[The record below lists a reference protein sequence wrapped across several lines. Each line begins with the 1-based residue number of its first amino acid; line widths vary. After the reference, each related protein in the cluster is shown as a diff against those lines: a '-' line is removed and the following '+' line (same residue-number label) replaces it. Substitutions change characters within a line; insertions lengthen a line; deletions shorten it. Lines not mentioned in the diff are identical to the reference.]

1 MFKHNKRT
9 VGKRLLTL
17 FLTACM
23 VFSTMASTLGV
34 VAYADSSVPSS
45 TANSISVN
53 PGEAVSS
60 ETVESATSQS
70 GSSSSSSSEVT
81 SDSGVNSDASS
92 SLPTDGDSS
101 IPENPSS
108 SVPPADSSV
117 SADSSSSE
125 EPTED
130 ELPSDDSQPV
140 DEEPEGEDEG
150 TEQDEFVSL
159 AILDPEN
166 GEMVEAEIGDEVTLS
181 AQLNRDDVLVSYQ
194 WQRLQKPD
202 KVETVSQEAIHEY
215 AEDEPTWYNF
225 PLEDK
230 TEAQLLSESANATWS
245 GVEMYYAVVAALD
258 EIEADSSNV
267 SLAWRT
273 PNYALDGYAISAAD
287 VDGNIEVYADKDDKR
302 FVARLNDEGKWAFGG
317 AETHEEEKSTW
328 QDIEGA
334 IDPDYTFTVQES
346 DYNATYRCAV
356 TVLDE
361 EYLAECIEIL
371 KGQSV
376 ELSEEEL
383 ATPQT
388 LYSIVMQIHSDE
400 WDALQMDGE
409 AAKAETFSSMLFAMR
424 AGGTP
429 KPYLSAD
436 AQWIEGLNGNYEYIT
451 KDTYDRVSQWLKE
464 GRISQTQA
472 ERYWTVLTNGFHQTV
487 RANVL
492 DDDGFPVGDENNYRV
507 YNGFDLTDGMLEVNS
522 EWYGKTVYFRVFGST
537 DTGTAI
543 SIPAYTDLTIGP
555 DGEYIEAAAGTRYK
569 KAITLLNPFVPDTG
583 SVYYNYMQTATDNG
597 WMRDSAGVDIHMRV
611 YAVNCEAFNRDPQ
624 KYMVDAEGNYRM
636 DSVAWGVC
644 TYQEP
649 DISGKAYWVLKDYIA
664 NGYGFLTGHDTMYA
678 YAGAYYDAFGRDL
691 DENSIDPN
699 DGTTW
704 YYDINSW
711 LPGTSGTSSDG
722 ATSTARGGHF
732 YTNELM
738 GSNAGNVD
746 SGTVTPSDAP
756 SMILSIGGS
765 HGKYGKGVQFG
776 TEQLRIVQTGYSAAQ
791 AQQAP
796 KYRTPT
802 NYPYSFGQGSVVGAT
817 FTHTNQQAAFGTIWV
832 DYYGINL
839 GASLYGH
846 EANPRSW
853 LIGEKRGT
861 NNFYLTGDGNYLMN
875 QVGHLPRNSATRDEA
890 RIFVNSVMF
899 ISQRKQCEVCQSE
912 QGGAQASHFVHR
924 VNSTNVTA
932 ILSALAAGGTYW
944 YPIDDCYMLTEDIA
958 LPADWTPIKNFSGHF
973 NADVYTVTLGTN
985 GAPLFEHTDTPA
997 GKYTSDGNANGWNL
1011 GDDKTKGVEDI
1022 VKDGDDAQRTTGVA
1036 RVLGTLPDLFGTTG
1050 VNYSGYTVKILGDDN
1065 PRYLPSGAEY
1075 SCVVNN
1081 ESKYV
1086 ISNLPCVY
1094 TGTTGTLKARVYDT
1108 AGKEVTAYGTIKT
1121 DVRESFWDTN
1131 MTTPL
1136 YLADFN
1142 AKPVLNQETY
1152 EEQGAT
1158 FTSTIS
1164 FERKLAAENIKWQW
1178 RANGTSDWSDI
1189 STGPWADDYVISEP
1203 VYEPDDFGDVLTTTR
1218 LSLAHCLTTW
1228 SGYQFRAVFSDEIRG
1243 TVNSHNHYRVGKVYY
1258 TVNTG
1263 DCSSACSNAGGV
1275 YYRAAIAGFA
1285 EGELTVKPWPF
1296 KVTQAPD
1303 TEVWVGED
1311 TTYSVAADYLKGIDD
1326 GLQVEWQYAT
1336 DEYAGVRG
1344 EWVNIEGSSEFI
1356 DNTDVVTA
1364 SEDTSIAVYDGIERA
1379 YGFPE
1384 VTKKK
1389 THTTLTVEDC
1399 DFDYNLFVFRAK
1411 FSITSPSG
1419 VKYEWYSDAS
1429 NNLKYKWDAEDVAG
1443 YGEPAKGATTEN
1455 QIALLTVKPADIQV
1469 VLQRA
1474 ADEPGS
1480 DEHIDDLTPDEYG
1493 QLLYLDSAEAEIVN
1507 ETATY
1512 TAVVYY
1518 RPGTPIMSVT
1528 PNWKYCTY
1536 LDMKFRAW
1544 DDSAAHTI
1552 DPRITTNV
1560 TNTPLGVLE
1569 QGDKYYNEEYAGWE
1583 AVKSVMTIDNA
1594 PHTMFDTA
1602 TLTKYFFRCDAT
1614 GEYETAKGT
1623 RYRYGHSAQG
1633 GLVID
1638 HDIALHHKGVNLYHN
1653 RNIINGQEVTDMEGM
1668 QSATSGKAYSVWNYP
1683 DLQLI
1688 DPKSVN
1694 MVLVQYSSEG
1704 FHSSNSISYDAAYAA
1719 SIGVSVTGNQYCWTF
1734 TARTKDS
1741 VTTEQWETLLR
1752 GMNFTT
1758 YDKFTINADGTISGG
1773 AEVFWYADENNW
1785 ENYGNIYYNSSNGHF
1800 YEYVSAPGIT
1810 WHSAYASAQ
1819 NRYFEPLDTYGYLMT
1834 ITSAGE
1840 QSMADTLA
1848 RGNHFWL
1855 GCTRDN
1861 SYTVSQ
1867 DQWVWEWV
1875 CGPER
1880 GQAFFRQWPGGVG
1893 GYSLS
1898 GMYNHW
1904 DYPAVGGGAQE
1915 PNNSNGEYYGHLYR
1929 AGYWNDY
1936 PAYSPTIAGYMVEYG
1951 TSSENALTRTNH
1963 STFDNDRIG
1972 TGIAV
1977 EKRNITVKVSDKSKV
1992 YDKTEL
1998 MPDIVVTTDSTG
2010 LANPAA
2016 LVNAEYTCKT
2026 PTAEYAQTS
2035 LLASATSGSKIIN
2048 AGEYVVTLS
2057 LTQEAINNGYSL
2069 TEDSVTSANLT
2080 VTKRP
2085 INLYSYHNNK
2095 VYDRTSAGFISGIA
2109 IAERTEDS
2117 GVIAGDT
2124 VRLNTTTAYG
2134 AYVDKNGE
2142 YAIHN
2147 SETNNNG
2154 KEYAMRRNASLSDL
2168 SIVHDQTSDP
2178 HYNYKLEAEDYTGA
2192 ITPRGVYVHSLYLED
2207 PDNPRNVKAYD
2218 GTDSATITNILMDN
2232 VMAGDEIG
2240 LKRDSVSGAYET
2252 INASEKLNEDG
2263 TAQADRFKKLEESV
2277 ITAKT
2282 KAELTGNDYGDYF
2295 VEKEAYSGAISRAL
2309 LEVRIPNLREMY
2321 GSEKIENPWHTNTFE
2336 AGKNKYDGWL
2346 QISGLVGKDKIELS
2360 DSFFKFG
2367 VFDEDGARIDVVGA
2381 SVGEYPVTL
2390 EGLNEKNLPVLENYI
2405 TAVYNGRVE
2414 IYPREILVTVDDG
2427 DRYELDESVPK
2438 TNLVFEMLNDD
2449 EEAYRYVGTDETD
2462 AYADMLLVGN
2472 DTVEEY
2478 VRVTDGQALPEYDA
2492 VDNMLRKEDAS
2503 EMKQYGTDAALSTM
2517 FTNGSNV
2524 LYTTDWHVGAPA
2536 RYIDINNDMRLY
2548 SCDWCEEYH
2557 GYSLGT
2563 EHWRLAGYE
2572 MSVNRDAEKGNV
2584 LDVATVTNPLGKK
2597 VQNYT
2602 LRFIPGTL
2610 RVHPKLRFQLEATVP
2625 LQVCMYG
2632 YAGDGEV
2639 VEPEN
2644 YGITNY
2650 SNGSIK
2656 VTDIEV
2662 SADGWTITDKAPLDL
2677 LRGEMTMNMLGTQ
2690 LVYGHNTPSNPE
2702 RWIIAEDSSEDESG
2716 TKMVIP
2722 MTCYIAGGNVNERQ
2736 ESYVAKVT
2744 YTVAEH
2750 GVTVP
2755 AVDGATIPDFI
2766 NGQPVTVAPNR

>member
-1 MFKHNKRT
+1 MFKYSKRSKRT
-9 VGKRLLTL
+9 VGKKLLTL

-23 VFSTMASTLGV
+23 VFSTMASTLSI

-45 TANSISVN
+45 AANSISVN
-53 PGEAVSS
+53 PGEAVSL
-60 ETVESATSQS
+60 ETVESAPSQG
-70 GSSSSSSSEVT
+70 GSSSSSGVT

-92 SLPTDGDSS
+92 SLPTDDDLLT
-101 IPENPSS
+101 PEEPSS
-108 SVPPADSSV
+108 SDP
-117 SADSSSSE
+117 SADSSNSSSSE
-125 EPTED
+125 SPAES
-130 ELPSDDSQPV
+130 ELPSDDSQPA
-140 DEEPEGEDEG
+140 DEETEDEETEDEE
-150 TEQDEFVSL
+150 TEQNEFIPL
-159 AILDPEN
+159 AVIDPEN
-166 GEMVEAEIGDEVTLS
+166 GEMVEAEVGDEVTLS

-202 KVETVSQEAIHEY
+202 KVEAVNTEAIHEY

-230 TEAQLLSESANATWS
+230 TEAQLLSENTNATWS

-258 EIEADSSNV
+258 EIGADSSNV

-273 PNYALDGYAISAAD
+273 SNYALDGYVISAAN
-287 VDGNIEVYADKDDKR
+287 VDGSIEVYADKDDAR
-302 FVARLNDEGKWAFGG
+302 FVAHLNDEGKWAFGG
-317 AETHEEEKSTW
+317 AETHEEKKSTW
-328 QDIEGA
+328 QDIEDA
-334 IDPDYTFTVQES
+334 IDADYTFTVQES
-346 DYNATYRCAV
+346 DYATIYRCAV

-361 EYLAECIEIL
+361 EYLAKCIEIL
-371 KGQSV
+371 KEQDV

-400 WDALQMDGE
+400 WDALQVDGE

-424 AGGTP
+424 AGVTS

-436 AQWIEGLNGNYEYIT
+436 AQWIEGLDNSYEYIT
-451 KDTYDRVSQWLKE
+451 KDTYDRITDWVKNDE
-464 GRISQTQA
+464 ITADQA
-472 ERYWTVLTNGFHQTV
+472 DLYWTRLNSGGFG
-487 RANVL
+487 RAYYANVL
-492 DDDGFPVGDENNYRV
+492 DSEGRPAGGERLYQ
-507 YNGFDLTDGMLEVNS
+507 GFDLTDGMLEVNS
-522 EWYGKTVYFRVFGST
+522 EWYGKTVYFRVNGSPGV
-537 DTGTAI
+537 GTPI

-569 KAITLLNPFVPDTG
+569 KAITLLNPYVLDTG
-583 SVYYNYMQTATDNG
+583 SVYHNYIQTATDNG
-597 WMRDSAGVDIHMRV
+597 WMRDSAGADIHMKV
-611 YAVNCEAFNRDPQ
+611 YTVNCEAFNRDPQ
-624 KYMVDAEGNYRM
+624 RYMVDAEGNYRM

-691 DENSIDPN
+691 DENLIDPN

-722 ATSTARGGHF
+722 STSTTRGGHF

-765 HGKYGKGVQFG
+765 HGKYGKAVQFG
-776 TEQLRIVQTGYSAAQ
+776 TEQLRIAQEGYSAAQ
-791 AQQAP
+791 AQQNP

-832 DYYGINL
+832 DYYGTNL

-846 EANPRSW
+846 EANPRTW

-890 RIFVNSVMF
+890 RIFVNSTMF

-912 QGGAQASHFVHR
+912 QGGAQTGHFVHR
-924 VNSTNVTA
+924 INSTNVTA
-932 ILSALAAGGTYW
+932 ILGALAAGGTYW

-997 GKYTSDGNANGWNL
+997 GKYTSDSNANGWNL
-1011 GDDKTKGVEDI
+1011 GDDKAKGVESI
-1022 VKDGDDAQRTTGVA
+1022 TKDGNDAQRTTGVA

-1050 VNYSGYTVKILGDDN
+1050 VNYSGYTVKILGNDN

-1075 SCVVNN
+1075 SCIANN

-1108 AGKEVTAYGTIKT
+1108 TGKEVSAYGTIKT

-1152 EEQGAT
+1152 EEQGAA

-1164 FERKLAAENIKWQW
+1164 FERNLAAENIQWQW
-1178 RANGTSDWSDI
+1178 RENETGDWNDI
-1189 STGPWADDYVISEP
+1189 STGPWVDDYVISEP

-1258 TVNTG
+1258 TVNAG
-1263 DCSSACSNAGGV
+1263 DCGLACSNAGGI
-1275 YYRAAIAGFA
+1275 YYRAAITGFA

-1311 TTYSVAADYLKGIDD
+1311 TAYSVAADYISGVDD

-1336 DEYAGVRG
+1336 DEYAGMRG
-1344 EWVNIEGSSEFI
+1344 EWVNVEGSSEFT
-1356 DNTDVVTA
+1356 DNTNVVTA

-1389 THTTLTVEDC
+1389 TRTTLTVEAC

-1411 FSITSPSG
+1411 FTFTSPSG

-1429 NNLKYKWDAEDVAG
+1429 NNLKYKWDTKDVAG
-1443 YGEPAKGATTEN
+1443 YGEPAEGTATEN
-1455 QIALLTVKPADIQV
+1455 QIALLTVKPANIQV
-1469 VLQRA
+1469 ILQRA

-1493 QLLYLDSAEAEIVN
+1493 QLLYLDSAEAEITN

-1518 RPGTPIMSVT
+1518 HPGTPIMSVT

-1544 DDSAAHTI
+1544 NDIFAHTI
-1552 DPRITTNV
+1552 DPRITTSV
-1560 TNTPLGVLE
+1560 TNTPLGVPQ
-1569 QGDKYYNEEYAGWE
+1569 QGDKYYSEAYDGWE

-1602 TLTKYFFRCDAT
+1602 TLTKYYFRCDAT

-1623 RYRYGHSAQG
+1623 QYRYGHSAQG

-1638 HDIALHHKGVNLYHN
+1638 HDIALRHKGVNLYHN

-1688 DPKSVN
+1688 DPKNIN

-1704 FHSSNSISYDAAYAA
+1704 FNLANSISYDAAYAA

-1734 TARTKDS
+1734 NARTKDS

-1752 GMNFTT
+1752 GMNFVT

-1773 AEVFWYADENNW
+1773 AEIFWYADEVAW
-1785 ENYGNIYYNSSNGHF
+1785 EQNQFYNSTTGHF
-1800 YEYVSAPGIT
+1800 YAYV
-1810 WHSAYASAQ
+1810 Q
-1819 NRYFEPLDTYGYLMT
+1819 NGGSISWDAARAKAKTMYNAALDTYGYLAH
-1834 ITSAGE
+1834 ITTAQE
-1840 QSMADTLA
+1840 
-1848 RGNHFWL
+1848 
-1855 GCTRDN
+1855 
-1861 SYTVSQ
+1861 
-1867 DQWVWEWV
+1867 
-1875 CGPER
+1875 
-1880 GQAFFRQWPGGVG
+1880 QAFFYALTDKRSDGWLGAARDSAYDWYWIDGPASETSRPFFHQYGKSGG
-1893 GYSLS
+1893 GYTIWGFTNWVHPSEPNDYHSTGQWVMHYYGALS
-1898 GMYNHW
+1898 GTW
-1904 DYPAVGGGAQE
+1904 DDYYPYDPAVT
-1915 PNNSNGEYYGHLYR
+1915 
-1929 AGYWNDY
+1929 GY
-1936 PAYSPTIAGYMVEYG
+1936 IVEWGDDNALELTG
-1951 TSSENALTRTNH
+1951 TSH
-1963 STFDNDRIG
+1963 SVTDNDRIG
-1972 TGIAV
+1972 TGITV
-1977 EKRNITVKVSDKSKV
+1977 EKHNITVNVSDKSKV

-1998 MPDIVVTTDSTG
+1998 MPDIVVTTDSTE

-2016 LVNAEYTCKT
+2016 LVNAVYTCKT
-2026 PTAEYAQTS
+2026 PTAEYAQTL

-2095 VYDRTSAGFISGIA
+2095 VYDKTSAGFISGIA
-2109 IAERTEDS
+2109 IAERTGDS

-2142 YAIHN
+2142 NTIHN
-2147 SETNNNG
+2147 SKTNNNG
-2154 KEYAMRRNASLSDL
+2154 KEYEMRRNASLSDL

-2178 HYNYKLEAEDYTGA
+2178 HYNYKLESEDYTGA

-2207 PDNPRNVKAYD
+2207 PENPRNVKAYD
-2218 GTDSATITNILMDN
+2218 GTDSATITNILVDN

-2240 LKRDSVSGAYET
+2240 LKRDSMSGAYET

-2263 TAQADRFKKLEESV
+2263 TAQVDRLKKLKENP

-2295 VEKEAYSGAISRAL
+2295 VEKEEYSGAISRAF
-2309 LEVRIPNLREMY
+2309 LEVRVPNLHEMY
-2321 GSEKIENPWHTNTFE
+2321 GSEKIENPWHTNIFE

-2367 VFDEDGARIDVVGA
+2367 VFDKGGTRIDVVAA

-2414 IYPREILVTVDDG
+2414 IYPREILVTVGDG

-2438 TNLVFEMLNDD
+2438 TNIVFEMLNDD
-2449 EEAYRYVGTDETD
+2449 KETYRYVGTDEID
-2462 AYADMLLVGN
+2462 AYADMSLVGN
-2472 DTVEEY
+2472 DTVEGY

-2492 VDNMLRKEDAS
+2492 VDNMLRKEDTS
-2503 EMKQYGTDAALSTM
+2503 EMNQSGTDDDLSTT

-2524 LYTTDWHVGAPA
+2524 PYTTNWHVGAPV
-2536 RYIDINNDMRLY
+2536 RYIDINSDMRLY
-2548 SCDWCEEYH
+2548 PCDWCEEYH

-2572 MSVNRDAEKGNV
+2572 MGVNGDAERGNV
-2584 LDVATVTNPLGKK
+2584 LDVATVTNPLGEK

-2602 LRFIPGTL
+2602 LKFVPSTL

-2662 SADGWTITDKAPLDL
+2662 SADGWTITDKAPFDL

-2702 RWIIAEDSSEDESG
+2702 RWIIAEDGSEDESG

-2755 AVDGATIPDFI
+2755 AVDGETIPDVI
-2766 NGQPVTVAPNR
+2766 NGQPVTVVPDR